1 MGHAGPYHITR
12 ALRSR
17 VNQELQEA
25 SFVITRGLNDLW
37 LLQEDGLTCLNS
49 FTGWQENKTHYVEEQ
64 WSIAGPADRGI
75 SFMGNISHLV
85 DVISANN
92 RRTYS

>member
-49 FTGWQENKTHYVEEQ
+49 FTGWHEAEDWWEVV
-64 WSIAGPADRGI
+64 GPADR
-75 SFMGNISHLV
+75 
-85 DVISANN
+85 
-92 RRTYS
+92 RTSGSGVGEWGVVFLSRYGHIW